1 MAEPVVE
8 FRKKKLDRHSK
19 DDPKTEGVDQSGQ
32 AITTLELTEGRTI
45 LVSEQ
50 VADLRGGEP
59 HPPSIKIQTVLVS
72 LLFLHE
78 CVLTF
83 QQSQCSSLPDFVK
96 WGKCGSPDNF
106 FSPLWTTG

>member
-1 MAEPVVE
+1 
-8 FRKKKLDRHSK
+8 
-19 DDPKTEGVDQSGQ
+19 
-32 AITTLELTEGRTI
+32 
-45 LVSEQ
+45 

-78 CVLTF
+78 CALTF

-96 WGKCGSPDNF
+96 
-106 FSPLWTTG
+106 